1 LAEPGAATLAATP
14 AMTEPQTADVLAALE
29 TPRAALIPL
38 ALAQFV
44 CSYAASNMNVA
55 VSSIAHD
62 LGTDVSGVQVAIT
75 IFTLTMAAL
84 MIPGSK
90 LTDIFG
96 RKRCFMAGLV
106 IYGIGALIAALA
118 PGILVLMIGYSFLQG
133 IGTALLIPPV
143 YILATVLVS
152 DPTRRAKVFGT
163 ISAAGGIGAAAGP
176 LIGGLITTTTSWR
189 VSFIA
194 QTLLVLGIIALGRQ
208 IVDVASRDRK
218 PSFDFSG
225 AFYSAGGL
233 VLIVVGILQTSA
245 YGWFTT
251 PKDFAIG
258 GTVIIPAGGI
268 SPVWVFAA
276 IGFALI
282 GLFFRHIRR
291 VERAGGDPLLSTR
304 MFQNRVAN
312 LGLVTQNIQWL
323 VLLGLSFTVSVFLQT
338 VQGYNAIQTGLILTP
353 ATVGILVSSMS
364 AARLAKRRPQAF
376 LVRRGFAVTIVGL
389 LVMLVLGGE
398 HAAALAFAPGLFLV
412 GIGVGAMLTSSV
424 NVVQSAFPEQ
434 DQGEISGLSRS
445 VSNLGSSIGVA
456 IAGSIIVSP
465 LFSAGGAYQTAF
477 IVLTGFAIIGLI
489 AAYLMGLQPATSEAR
504 RTASRLSRPGA

>member
-1 LAEPGAATLAATP
+1 MSQVPAAI
-14 AMTEPQTADVLAALE
+14 EPQTADVLAAIE

-55 VSSIAHD
+55 VSNIAHD
-62 LGTDVSGVQVAIT
+62 LGTDVTGVQVAIT

-90 LTDIFG
+90 LTDILG
-96 RKRCFMAGLV
+96 RKRCFMLGLV
-106 IYGIGALIAALA
+106 IYGVGATIAALA
-118 PGILVLMIGYSFLQG
+118 PGIVVLMIGYSLLQG

-152 DPTRRAKVFGT
+152 DPTRRARVFGT

-189 VSFIA
+189 VSFLA
-194 QTLLVLGIIALGRQ
+194 QTLLVVGILALGRQ
-208 IVDVASRDRK
+208 IVDVASRGRK
-218 PSFDFSG
+218 PTFDLSG
-225 AFYSAGGL
+225 AIYIAAGL
-233 VLIVVGILQTSA
+233 VFIVVGILQTST

-251 PKDFAIG
+251 TKDFAIG

-268 SPVWVFAA
+268 SPVWLFAA
-276 IGFALI
+276 IGLVLI

-312 LGLVTQNIQWL
+312 LGLVTQNVQWL
-323 VLLGLSFTVSVFLQT
+323 VLIGLSFVVSVFLQT

-353 ATVGILVSSMS
+353 ATAGILLSSLS

-389 LVMLVLGGE
+389 LVMLWLGSE
-398 HAAALAFAPGLFLV
+398 NATALEFAPGLFLV
-412 GIGVGAMLTSSV
+412 GLGVGAMLTSSV

-465 LFSAGGAYQTAF
+465 LFSAGGAYQTAV
-477 IVLTGFAIIGLI
+477 IVLTGFAVIGFI
-489 AAYLMGLQPATSEAR
+489 AAYLMGLAPSTQQAR
-504 RTASRLSRPGA
+504 KAASRLGRPGA